1 MHHEYTMS
9 DTGNVIALPLGS
21 HADIHYVSEQMTQS
35 DDERIIEA
43 CRRGDRRAFNEL
55 VRGNQQRVFRVV
67 RRIVQD
73 PDDAMDITQDV
84 FIRAYQGLDGF
95 RGGSKIF
102 TWLYRIAVNLSINHV
117 KSGRVRR
124 FFRFDREDGEYVDHA
139 PGIHDGLEREEIRR
153 SVERAIAELPAK
165 QRAVFV
171 LRYYEEL
178 PYEDIAGMLGTS
190 VGGLKANYHHAMKK
204 IEEKVRHALS

>member
-1 MHHEYTMS
+1 MS
-9 DTGNVIALPLGS
+9 DTGNVIALSLGS
-21 HADIHYVSEQMTQS
+21 DADIHYVSEQMTQS

-55 VRGNQQRVFRVV
+55 VRGNQQRVYRVV

-124 FFRFDREDGEYVDHA
+124 FFRFDREDGEYVDHT
-139 PGIHDGLEREEIRR
+139 PGIHEGLEREEIRR
-153 SVERAIAELPAK
+153 SIERAIAALPAK

>member
-1 MHHEYTMS
+1 MHHERYGQCHS
-9 DTGNVIALPLGS
+9 AFLGS
-21 HADIHYVSEQMTQS
+21 DADIHYVSEQMTQS

-55 VRGNQQRVFRVV
+55 VRGNQQRVYRVV

-84 FIRAYQGLDGF
+84 FVRAYQGLDGF

-139 PGIHDGLEREEIRR
+139 PGIHEGLEREEIRR
-153 SVERAIAELPAK
+153 SVERAIAALPAK

-178 PYEDIAGMLGTS
+178 PTRTS
-190 VGGLKANYHHAMKK
+190 PACSAPLWAD
-204 IEEKVRHALS
+204 

>member
-1 MHHEYTMS
+1 MS
-9 DTGNVIALPLGS
+9 DTGNVIALSLGS
-21 HADIHYVSEQMTQS
+21 DADIHYVSEQMTQS

-43 CRRGDRRAFNEL
+43 CRHGDRRAFNEL
-55 VRGNQQRVFRVV
+55 VRGNQQRVYRVV

-124 FFRFDREDGEYVDHA
+124 FFRFDREDGEYVDHT
-139 PGIHDGLEREEIRR
+139 PGIHEGLEREEIRR
-153 SVERAIAELPAK
+153 SIERAIAALPAK

>member
-1 MHHEYTMS
+1 MS
-9 DTGNVIALPLGS
+9 DTGNVIALSLGS
-21 HADIHYVSEQMTQS
+21 DADIHYVSEQMTQS

-55 VRGNQQRVFRVV
+55 VRGNQQRVYRVV

-84 FIRAYQGLDGF
+84 FVRAYQGLDGF

-124 FFRFDREDGEYVDHA
+124 FFRFDREDGEYVDHT
-139 PGIHDGLEREEIRR
+139 PGIHEGLEREEIRR
-153 SVERAIAELPAK
+153 SVERAIAALPAK

>member
-1 MHHEYTMS
+1 MS
-9 DTGNVIALPLGS
+9 DTGNVIALSLGS
-21 HADIHYVSEQMTQS
+21 DADIHYVSEQMTQS

-55 VRGNQQRVFRVV
+55 VRGNQQRVYRVV

-84 FIRAYQGLDGF
+84 FVRAYQGLDGF

>member
-1 MHHEYTMS
+1 MS
-9 DTGNVIALPLGS
+9 DTGNVIALSLGS
-21 HADIHYVSEQMTQS
+21 DADIHYVSEQMTQS

-43 CRRGDRRAFNEL
+43 CRHGDRRAFNEL
-55 VRGNQQRVFRVV
+55 VRGNQQRVYRVV

-84 FIRAYQGLDGF
+84 FVRAYQGLDGF

-139 PGIHDGLEREEIRR
+139 PGIHEGLEREEIRR
-153 SVERAIAELPAK
+153 SVERAIAALPAK

>member
-1 MHHEYTMS
+1 MS
-9 DTGNVIALPLGS
+9 DTGNVIALSLGS
-21 HADIHYVSEQMTQS
+21 DADIHYVSEQMTQS

-55 VRGNQQRVFRVV
+55 VRGNQQRVYRVV

-84 FIRAYQGLDGF
+84 FVRAYQGLDGF

-139 PGIHDGLEREEIRR
+139 PGIHEGLEREEIRR
-153 SVERAIAELPAK
+153 SVERAIAALPAK

>member
-1 MHHEYTMS
+1 MS

>member
-1 MHHEYTMS
+1 MS
-9 DTGNVIALPLGS
+9 DTGNVIALSLGS
-21 HADIHYVSEQMTQS
+21 DADIHYVSEQMTQS

-43 CRRGDRRAFNEL
+43 CRHGDRRAFNEL
-55 VRGNQQRVFRVV
+55 VRGNQQRVYRVV

-84 FIRAYQGLDGF
+84 FVRAYQGLDGF

-124 FFRFDREDGEYVDHA
+124 FFRFDREDDEYVDHA
-139 PGIHDGLEREEIRR
+139 PGIHEGLEREEIRR
-153 SVERAIAELPAK
+153 SIERAIAALPAK

-204 IEEKVRHALS
+204 IEEKVRYALS

>member
-1 MHHEYTMS
+1 MS
-9 DTGNVIALPLGS
+9 DTGNVIALSLGS
-21 HADIHYVSEQMTQS
+21 DADIHYVSEQMTQS

-43 CRRGDRRAFNEL
+43 CRHGDRRAFNEL
-55 VRGNQQRVFRVV
+55 VRGNQQRVYRVV

-84 FIRAYQGLDGF
+84 FVRAYQGLDGF

-139 PGIHDGLEREEIRR
+139 PGIHEGLEREEIRR
-153 SVERAIAELPAK
+153 SIERAIAALPAK